1 LIDLEPATM
10 ATPPPDDPNQK
21 GRLQPTRPATLA
33 VVALAT
39 TALAWVGI
47 SNFYNEMPTLPWLP
61 PLTLFGLAI
70 VEAFA
75 AYTTKNRIDRKAGAP
90 PVQPLV
96 VARYLVLA
104 KASAVAAAL
113 FGGLYAGLTT
123 WLLSM
128 RGTLLEVSHDL
139 PQAVIGLGGSLAL
152 LTTALWLERACRVPP
167 PPRDKDQPRVG
178 RHVDEDDR
186 AEDGQS
192 A

>member
-1 LIDLEPATM
+1 M
-10 ATPPPDDPNQK
+10 ATPPHDDLNHK

-33 VVALAT
+33 VAALVT
-39 TALAWVGI
+39 TALAWIAI

-113 FGGLYAGLTT
+113 FGGLYAGFTT

-128 RGTLLEVSHDL
+128 RGTLTSVSHDL

-167 PPRDKDQPRVG
+167 PPREGDQPRPG
-178 RHVDEDDR
+178 SGVDEDR

>member
-1 LIDLEPATM
+1 M
-10 ATPPPDDPNQK
+10 ATPSPDDQSQK
-21 GRLQPTRPATLA
+21 GRLQPTRPATLL
-33 VVALAT
+33 VLALAT
-39 TALAWVGI
+39 TALAWIGI
-47 SNFYNEMPTLPWLP
+47 SNFYNEMPRLPWLP

-104 KASAVAAAL
+104 KASAVAGAL

-123 WLLSM
+123 WLLAM
-128 RGTLLEVSHDL
+128 RGTLVEAAHDL

-167 PPRDKDQPRVG
+167 PPKDKDQSRAG
-178 RHVDEDDR
+178 RPIDEDDR